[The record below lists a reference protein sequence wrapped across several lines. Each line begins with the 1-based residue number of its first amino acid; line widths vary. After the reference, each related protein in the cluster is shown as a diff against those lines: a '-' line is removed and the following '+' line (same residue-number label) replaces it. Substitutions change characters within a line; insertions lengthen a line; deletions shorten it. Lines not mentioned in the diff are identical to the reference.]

1 MPGLESAKRVVVG
14 LSHGSAV
21 QCVLFYGIRG
31 AGKAQLARV
40 LAKAWLCKEPGSDG
54 ACGECQACLS
64 FERDR
69 CADYLTVSPVGT
81 SRIIRLGAMIE
92 TDPDD
97 QLYPIKAQLFLRTPP
112 LAARSKVVV
121 IEDADRLNP
130 RAANSLLKT
139 LEEPPPY
146 ARFILLTDVVGSIL
160 PTILSRSLAVACELP
175 DHLEGVEPWALAIA
189 LGAPGRASELQE
201 FSAVYRPIYEF
212 GLSMPGLAWGEALV
226 VAEYFAGLAD
236 RLQAVRK
243 MGARAADAEALEVL
257 ATSYSLLPNRK
268 SEALHAIIEAHRRIL
283 GNANASSAYDSL
295 FATALRT

>member
-1 MPGLESAKRVVVG
+1 
-14 LSHGSAV
+14 
-21 QCVLFYGIRG
+21 
-31 AGKAQLARV
+31 V
-40 LAKAWLCKEPGSDG
+40 LAKAWLCKNAGAEG

-97 QLYPIKAQLFLRTPP
+97 PLYPIKAQLFLRTPP
-112 LAARSKVVV
+112 LAARRKVVV

-146 ARFILLTDVVGSIL
+146 ARFILITDSVGSIL
-160 PTILSRSLAVACELP
+160 PTILSRSLAVACEIPLNV
-175 DHLEGVEPWALAIA
+175 DGIEPWAQAVA
-189 LGAPGRASELQE
+189 SGAPGRAAELQE
-201 FSAVYRPIYEF
+201 FSAVYKPIHEF
-212 GLSMPGLAWGEALV
+212 ALNIRTLAWAEALV

-236 RLQAVRK
+236 RLQSVRK
-243 MGARAADAEALEVL
+243 LGARAADAEALEVL
-257 ATSYSLLPNRK
+257 ATSYSLIADRNPEVLQ
-268 SEALHAIIEAHRRIL
+268 AIIEAHRRIL
-283 GNANASSAYDSL
+283 GNANASSVYDAL
-295 FATALRT
+295 FTAALRT